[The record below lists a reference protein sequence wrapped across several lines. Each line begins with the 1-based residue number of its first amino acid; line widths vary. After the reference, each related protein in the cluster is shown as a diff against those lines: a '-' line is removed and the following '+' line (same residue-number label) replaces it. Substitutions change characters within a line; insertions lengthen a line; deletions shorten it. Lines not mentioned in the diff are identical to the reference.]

1 VALSWLFK
9 LIWSSLPFM
18 NRMGVV
24 FLIALAL
31 AVVVSLVTA
40 SRADTDTISTR
51 DVSFATRSSFNIGAV
66 AVCLILV
73 ALYAT
78 WW

>member
-1 VALSWLFK
+1 
-9 LIWSSLPFM
+9 M

-31 AVVVSLVTA
+31 AVVVSLVVPAKREVNLIVTN
-40 SRADTDTISTR
+40 
-51 DVSFATRSSFNIGAV
+51 DVSFRTTASFNIGAAGV
-66 AVCLILV
+66 ILILI